1 MSIEGSSDTPVRL
14 LRPVG
19 EPLGLYLRPGRNDH
33 VVLGQALIAGQD
45 NLSGFVF
52 DPCLETRHKEL
63 RETAI
68 DRKLEAVLD
77 PRSVELSTEGGLSR
91 SGVAGLP
98 WGLNAVEPQT
108 PRQLEAQVDRFAEK
122 LAAHVVNGGY
132 SAVLAPTHYRTN
144 ARDDWGKVDRE
155 LTVALREALDT
166 AGAGAIPIY
175 YPLISNGSAFGSW
188 DERRRFKDQVG
199 DLPIDAVWL
208 RVHRFGSADAGPIAV
223 RRYID
228 VGQDLQSLNVPLVA
242 ERVGT
247 AGLALM
253 AFGAVG
259 GIEGGITL
267 GERFS
272 YQDLKKK
279 PKEDDGPNWSPQ
291 ARVYIAELGAFMS
304 AKQAN
309 KFFEIRGMKA
319 KFACRD
325 TGCCRRGAADMTK
338 DPRPHFIKRRPEEV
352 GAMSRLPEELRASIY
367 LDEFLRPAT
376 DLALAA
382 AKVYPPLE
390 KTRVRLDRWRTT
402 LGALHR
408 DRPAE
413 SFAIVPRGQRL
424 RKSA

>member
-1 MSIEGSSDTPVRL
+1 M
-14 LRPVG
+14 
-19 EPLGLYLRPGRNDH
+19 GLYLRPGRNDH
-33 VVLGQALIAGQD
+33 LVLGQALVAGQD

-52 DPCLETRHKEL
+52 DPCLETRHTDL

-68 DRKLEAVLD
+68 DRELETVLD

-98 WGLNAVEPQT
+98 WSLDAVEPQT
-108 PRQLEAQVDRFAEK
+108 PHQLEAQVSQFAET
-122 LAAHVVNGGY
+122 LAAHVVDRGY

-155 LTVALREALDT
+155 LTAALREALDR
-166 AGAGAIPIY
+166 AGGGAIPIY
-175 YPLISNGSAFGSW
+175 YPLISSGPTFASW
-188 DERRRFKDQVG
+188 DERRRFKDQIG
-199 DLPIDAVWL
+199 DLPIDAVWM
-208 RVHRFGSADAGPIAV
+208 RVHRFGSADAGPIAI

-228 VGQDLQSLNVPLVA
+228 AGQDLQSLNVPLVA

-259 GIEGGITL
+259 GIEGGITV

-279 PKEDDGPNWSPQ
+279 PKEEDGPNWSPQ

-304 AKQAN
+304 TKQAN
-309 KFFEIRGMKA
+309 EFFEIRGMKA

-325 TGCCRRGAADMTK
+325 TDCCRRGAADMTK
-338 DPRPHFIKRRPEEV
+338 DPRPHFIRRRSDEV
-352 GAMSRLPEELRASIY
+352 DEMSRLPEELRASIY

-376 DLALAA
+376 DLALSA
-382 AKVYPPLE
+382 AKAYPPLE
-390 KTRVRLDRWRTT
+390 RTRVRLDRWRTT

-408 DRPAE
+408 DHPAE
-413 SFAIVPRGQRL
+413 RFAIAPRGQRL